1 MLGIED
7 YNILEASPELSGS
20 MASGLLKNKAM
31 HTFFALNGHIMGSY
45 YHGPNHPCNSE
56 NIVADFW
63 KEFTW
68 LLVFLRESGLR
79 GLEPLSQEYID
90 MCDLSVRKQRV
101 WLGVIAPDDSVLFGN
116 WHAWIHTLYF
126 HIMYFVRKYGG
137 IGSLDQECVE
147 VSHKEVHKDLAA
159 FTVGGTRLASQAD
172 WIRIM
177 YGYNIDLV
185 TLRDLGLLR
194 NGGDLGHYL
203 CECVSGGTTCRKC
216 IQMDPRLL
224 LLQ

>member
-90 MCDLSVRKQRV
+90 KCDLSVRKQRV
-101 WLGVIAPDDSVLFGN
+101 KGVKRQGVQQAAVASLGSTRKRAWDIA
-116 WHAWIHTLYF
+116 WAI
-126 HIMYFVRKYGG
+126 
-137 IGSLDQECVE
+137 
-147 VSHKEVHKDLAA
+147 
-159 FTVGGTRLASQAD
+159 
-172 WIRIM
+172 
-177 YGYNIDLV
+177 
-185 TLRDLGLLR
+185 LL
-194 NGGDLGHYL
+194 
-203 CECVSGGTTCRKC
+203 S
-216 IQMDPRLL
+216 
-224 LLQ
+224 